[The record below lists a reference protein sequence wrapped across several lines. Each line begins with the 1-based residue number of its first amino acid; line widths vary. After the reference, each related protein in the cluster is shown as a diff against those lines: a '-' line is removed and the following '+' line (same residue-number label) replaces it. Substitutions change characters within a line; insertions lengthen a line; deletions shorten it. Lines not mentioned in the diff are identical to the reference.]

1 MKYLTFLDYSILKA
15 TGKNIE
21 ARINEIEKEKQI
33 MSQKHEEEIRELRE
47 QREQT
52 DRKLNEIILIIQ
64 KNPKL
69 ARLKPDVLKTRPLKR
84 K

>member
-1 MKYLTFLDYSILKA
+1 MKYLTFLDFSVLKA

-21 ARINEIEKEKQI
+21 AKVNELEKEKQI
-33 MSQKHEEEIRELRE
+33 MSQKHEQDMQEL
-47 QREQT
+47 REQT
-52 DRKLNEIILIIQ
+52 DRKLNEIILMIQ

-69 ARLKPDVLKTRPLKR
+69 SRLKPEVLTTRPLKR